1 MYSAQRDGRIE
12 LFPKLEIVSD
22 DKVAGVREEEQKA
35 ILAIQKE
42 DTAHKVSSNLSGNLY
57 VWAPRRSEN
66 SRRGTS

>member
-22 DKVAGVREEEQKA
+22 DKVAGVRKEEQKA
-35 ILAIQKE
+35 ILAIQNK

-57 VWAPRRSEN
+57 VWAPCQSEN
-66 SRRGTS
+66 SRRRTR